1 VTPTMTPYRSQAR
14 PGRDGF
20 LQLLGAEWT
29 KFSTVRGWW
38 AGMLCA
44 ALAVILVGLLGT
56 AASPQHGAGGAPGV
70 PTGPGGEPVND
81 SFFFVH
87 RTLTGNGSIAVP
99 VTSLTGVIDG
109 SSGEYSGSQP
119 WAKAGV
125 IIKENLSQGS
135 PYAAVMVTPGHGTR
149 MQDDYTQDIAGLP
162 GPVTAGAPRWLRLV
176 RSGDTITG
184 YDSADGSSWTLIG
197 TARLPGLAA
206 TVQAGLFATSPSII
220 QDTNKGGGSEPAVA
234 TAVFGH
240 PGLLGQWSQQAWTGQ
255 QLGGAGTSGSYTN
268 NIPTGQF
275 TQSGAGFTVTG
286 AGDIAPVVGGI
297 AMGPGY
303 TLENFLVGVFAGLIV
318 MIVIATLFITG
329 EYRRKLIHTTLTVSP
344 RRGQALIA
352 KALVIGCVTF
362 VAGLAG
368 ATAAVLLGAPHARA
382 DGFFTFTA
390 QPLTEL
396 RVLAGTALLLATA
409 AILAL
414 ALGVIL
420 RRSAPVIAIVV
431 AVTVL
436 PYILATAGLLPAG
449 PAEWLLRVTPAAG
462 FAILQSV
469 PYYEQVMNIYT
480 PPNGYYPLTPWAGL
494 AVLAGYALLAMVVA
508 AVLLRRR
515 DA

>member
-1 VTPTMTPYRSQAR
+1 MTPTMTPYRSQAR

-38 AGMLCA
+38 VGMVCA
-44 ALAVILVGLLGT
+44 ALAVVLVGLLGT
-56 AASPQHGAGGAPGV
+56 AASPQHGAGNGPAI
-70 PTGPGGEPVND
+70 PTGPSGEPVND

-87 RTLTGNGSIAVP
+87 RTLTGNGSITVS

-109 SSGEYSGSQP
+109 QAGEYSGTQP

-125 IIKENLSQGS
+125 IMKESLSQGS
-135 PYAAVMVTPGHGTR
+135 PYAAVMVTPGHGVR
-149 MQDDYTQDIAGLP
+149 MQYDYTQDIAGLP
-162 GPVTAGAPRWLRLV
+162 GPVTAGASRWLRLV

-184 YDSADGSSWTLIG
+184 YDSVNGTSWTLIG
-197 TARLPGLAA
+197 TARLPRLAA
-206 TVQAGLFATSPSII
+206 TVQAGLFVTSPSII
-220 QDTNKGGGSEPAVA
+220 QDSNRGGGTEPAVA
-234 TAVFGH
+234 TAAFGH
-240 PGLLGQWSQQAWTGQ
+240 PDMLGQWSQQAWTGQ

-268 NIPTGQF
+268 TITTGRF
-275 TQSGAGFTVTG
+275 APSGAGFTVTG

-303 TLENFLVGVFAGLIV
+303 TLENFLVGAFAGLIV

-329 EYRRKLIHTTLTVSP
+329 EYRRKLIHTTLTMSS
-344 RRGQALIA
+344 RRGRVLIA
-352 KALVIGCVTF
+352 KALLIGSVTF
-362 VAGLAG
+362 AAGLVG
-368 ATAAVLLGAPHARA
+368 AAAAVLLGEPHARA
-382 DGFFTFTA
+382 DGFLTFTV
-390 QPLTEL
+390 PPMTEL
-396 RVLAGTALLLATA
+396 RVLAGTGVLLAAT

-436 PYILATAGLLPAG
+436 PYILGTAGVLPPG

-462 FAILQSV
+462 FAIQQSV
-469 PYYEQVMNIYT
+469 PRYEQVMNIYT
-480 PPNGYYPLTPWAGL
+480 PPNGYYPLAPWAGL
-494 AVLAGYALLAMVVA
+494 AVLCGYAILALAVA
-508 AVLLRRR
+508 TIVLRRR